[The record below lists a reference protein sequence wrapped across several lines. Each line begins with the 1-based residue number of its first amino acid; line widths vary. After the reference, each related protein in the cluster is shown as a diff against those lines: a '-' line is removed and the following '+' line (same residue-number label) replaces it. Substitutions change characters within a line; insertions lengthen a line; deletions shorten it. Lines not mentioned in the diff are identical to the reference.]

1 MRVIICLYRLAYLVK
16 LYTFCAR
23 VPTYS
28 AKYATG
34 ILYVKIEKMVFL
46 TS

>member
-1 MRVIICLYRLAYLVK
+1 MRMIICLYRLVYLVK

-28 AKYATG
+28 AKYW
-34 ILYVKIEKMVFL
+34 YMVFYML
-46 TS
+46 KLKKWFF